1 MSELGR
7 RLVHASGSLVPLSYL
22 VGVPWVVV
30 RWVVVLGAVA
40 ALVLEAL
47 RLTGTVEW
55 WLFDRLTRDYEWESI
70 AGYAWYGIGF
80 AIAAWAFDP
89 PIAVAAMLMLSLGDP
104 VSGFLSRG
112 EVGVKRSYVLL
123 ATFGVTLAI
132 ASVLG
137 IALGPAVAGALAAT
151 LADGVTLKIGTRYVD
166 DNLTIPVAAAVAMWG
181 AGVF

>member
-7 RLVHASGSLVPLSYL
+7 RLVHVSGSLVPLGYL
-22 VGVPWVVV
+22 VGVPWRVVQ
-30 RWVVVLGAVA
+30 WVVLLGAA
-40 ALVLEAL
+40 SALILEAL

-104 VSGFLSRG
+104 VSGLLSRG
-112 EVGVKRSYVLL
+112 EVGVKRLPVLL
-123 ATFGVTLAI
+123 ATFGVTLAVATVLDI
-132 ASVLG
+132 AFF
-137 IALGPAVAGALAAT
+137 PAVAGALAAT

-166 DNLTIPVAAAVAMWG
+166 DNLTIPVAAATAMWL
-181 AGVF
+181 ASLA